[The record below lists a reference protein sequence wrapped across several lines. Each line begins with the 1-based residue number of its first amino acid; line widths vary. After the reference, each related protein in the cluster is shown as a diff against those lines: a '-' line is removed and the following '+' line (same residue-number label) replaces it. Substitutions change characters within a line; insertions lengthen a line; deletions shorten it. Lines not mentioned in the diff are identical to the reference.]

1 MRVYMDTEYLM
12 GHLRYGHLEGEVPF
26 NPEEE
31 EDFQNLLR
39 KELKDEPLT
48 DEENDRLE
56 NYKED
61 ILSYTHIVVDDY
73 CIEGVGEYCWSD
85 CLD

>member
-1 MRVYMDTEYLM
+1 MKVYMDTEYLM

-26 NPEEE
+26 DPKEEK
-31 EDFQNLLR
+31 DFQNLLR
-39 KELKDEPLT
+39 KELKDELLT

-56 NYKED
+56 SYKED
-61 ILSYTHIVVDDY
+61 IICYTHIVVDDY
-73 CIEGVGEYCWSD
+73 SIEGIGEYCWSD

>member
-1 MRVYMDTEYLM
+1 MKVYMDTGYLV

-26 NPEEE
+26 SPEEE
-31 EDFQNLLR
+31 EDFQNLL
-39 KELKDEPLT
+39 KKDLEDEPLT

-56 NYKED
+56 SYKED
-61 ILSYTHIVVDDY
+61 VLSYTCIVVDDY
-73 CIEGVGEYCWSD
+73 CIDDVGEYCWKD